1 MLRTVLN
8 DSWRDHIT
16 NEDLY
21 GHFPK
26 VSGKIRERR
35 MRVAEHCVRHKGGGG
50 GGGGGIEGYFVAA
63 TTRKN
68 K

>member
-8 DSWRDHIT
+8 VSWRDHIT

-35 MRVAEHCVRHKGGGG
+35 MRVAEHCVRNK
-50 GGGGGIEGYFVAA
+50 GGGGGIEGYVVAA

-68 K
+68 